1 MPVTENARP
10 KRLRP
15 KRPDRIGQTESARPK
30 SPVPTGSDLSIS
42 TSTSTLLHSI
52 WCIYEHSLQAKA
64 GVGNLWLASQMW
76 LFWWR
81 HLARLIFS

>member
-1 MPVTENARP
+1 VSLSGTGTVTNSEMFNPCSR
-10 KRLRP
+10 
-15 KRPDRIGQTESARPK
+15 T
-30 SPVPTGSDLSIS
+30 
-42 TSTSTLLHSI
+42 
-52 WCIYEHSLQAKA
+52 